1 MSGAAVLLCWLL
13 PAAAVSAAP
22 QAGAG
27 GSSRPSLGAL
37 AGSLAA
43 LDSCLRGADRH
54 QIAASRSA
62 GRARRFA
69 GVELQRWHL
78 RLRATE
84 EIDFGWLDGC
94 RRAGLVLGPPVELT
108 SSGKGQTLQAVAWT
122 VRVVA
127 GGEPARPEAARQLE
141 TNLAWLR
148 RLAKDSRPLLA
159 MFAALATTDTVRLE
173 RARLSRR
180 RLQLWGLVPN
190 AAARTVLAEKLAGLA
205 RHLSWPLAVEVE
217 GMRAGGG
224 NGDCSGEGLVA
235 AGVPA
240 WLVLSAVAWLT
251 GRDAVIAVAGRRLA
265 YWRTRVPA
273 AEWFP
278 LLARQVGFTLAEKNG
293 IWRAG
298 PRLRPVLLPVE
309 IPPATVDLRFTGAP
323 AATVLGVIGEVAGT
337 RLAVPAGAMPRLTA
351 YVSNRLASWAAEACL
366 AVLVSAGEDATV
378 KPAAVPDI
386 VSWGR
391 PLAASRLALGRLRLL
406 ATFASGKIR
415 AALFADGEGRV
426 YLVQRGAFLGRHGGR
441 LAGVGRG
448 QVCLKLG
455 RPGPLD
461 AGRLSMTIEQDG
473 DAGEGSRR

>member
-1 MSGAAVLLCWLL
+1 MKELHQLSGAAVLLCWLL

-217 GMRAGGG
+217 GMRAGV
-224 NGDCSGEGLVA
+224 DDFRYLEALQRLIARLPARS
-235 AGVPA
+235 AGKF
-240 WLVLSAVAWLT
+240 
-251 GRDAVIAVAGRRLA
+251 RKRLD
-265 YWRTRVPA
+265 
-273 AEWFP
+273 
-278 LLARQVGFTLAEKNG
+278 
-293 IWRAG
+293 
-298 PRLRPVLLPVE
+298 
-309 IPPATVDLRFTGAP
+309 DLRTDVQRYRGF
-323 AATVLGVIGEVAGT
+323 
-337 RLAVPAGAMPRLTA
+337 
-351 YVSNRLASWAAEACL
+351 
-366 AVLVSAGEDATV
+366 VSAD
-378 KPAAVPDI
+378 KPAPPEVPFPTGPVTGYD
-386 VSWGR
+386 
-391 PLAASRLALGRLRLL
+391 ACRLRLIL
-406 ATFASGKIR
+406 
-415 AALFADGEGRV
+415 AALEAREET
-426 YLVQRGAFLGRHGGR
+426 GA
-441 LAGVGRG
+441 
-448 QVCLKLG
+448 
-455 RPGPLD
+455 
-461 AGRLSMTIEQDG
+461 
-473 DAGEGSRR
+473 SR